1 MTGIGPEVKR
11 RRERLGWSQIKLGT
25 LSGLAHAT
33 ISRIE
38 TGRSYYSR
46 ETVEKIARALGTPAE
61 SLYVKNVPSN
71 VSPAEI
77 GARAIPVLDYLR
89 AGLET
94 ALVPGDNEVQETI
107 LTDLEHSPS
116 SFALRVEGDSME
128 PKFQPGDIVVLDPA
142 IEPVPGDYV
151 VARNASPQAAFRQ
164 YRSGGTNE
172 QGQEVF
178 ELWPLNPLYAP
189 MRSDRQTIRIAGVM
203 VEHRTYRR
211 RR

>member
-1 MTGIGPEVKR
+1 VKR
-11 RRERLGWSQIKLGT
+11 RRERLGWSQIKLGA

-46 ETVEKIARALGTPAE
+46 ETVEKIARALGTSAE
-61 SLYVKNVPSN
+61 SLYVKNITSN

-77 GARAIPVLDYLR
+77 GARKIPVLDYIR

-94 ALVPGDNEVQETI
+94 VFVPGDNEVQETI

-142 IEPVPGDYV
+142 IQPVPGDYV
-151 VARNASPQAAFRQ
+151 VARNASPQASFRQ
-164 YRSGGTNE
+164 YRSGGINE
-172 QGQEVF
+172 RGEDVY
-178 ELWPLNPLYAP
+178 ELWALNPLYAP
-189 MRSDRQTIRIAGVM
+189 MRSDRQAIRIAGVM